1 MNLRRTK
8 NSAGKGVT
16 AGKFPIINYLAL
28 SLLAL
33 VFTVPILW
41 SIKAAFLRSDDIFS
55 KDIFDFSGPWT
66 TDNFTVGLK
75 TVPFFTFFLNSITV
89 AGVTTI
95 VILMTSLTAGYGFA
109 LFNFRWKKTLF
120 ALVIASLLMP
130 FESIMIPLF
139 IGVKQLH
146 LIDSK
151 LGIILPATVSAF
163 GIFMMRQFLAAL
175 PRELMDAAYI
185 DGCGYFMAFL
195 KIVVPIARAPLATLA
210 AISFLGN
217 WNNYLWPL
225 IIAQSQKVYT
235 LPIGLTMFRGNEGA
249 TNYGYIF
256 AASFFAGVPALLVF
270 LFMRRSIIQSYT
282 LTGINL

>member
-1 MNLRRTK
+1 MNKPNYFSVANYVALTIL
-8 NSAGKGVT
+8 AIAFT
-16 AGKFPIINYLAL
+16 IPII
-28 SLLAL
+28 
-33 VFTVPILW
+33 W
-41 SIKAAFLRSDDIFS
+41 SIKSAFLRNGDIFS
-55 KDIFDFSGPWT
+55 KAIFDFSGPWT
-66 TDNFTVGLK
+66 LTNFTVGLK
-75 TVPFFTFFLNSITV
+75 TVPFFTFFLNSVIV
-89 AGVTTI
+89 AGVTTF
-95 VILMTSLTAGYGFA
+95 VILITSLTAGYGFA
-109 LFNFRWKKTLF
+109 CFHFKWKKLLF

-139 IGVKQLH
+139 IGIKQLH

-163 GIFMMRQFLAAL
+163 GIFMMRQFLASL
-175 PRELMDAAYI
+175 PKELLDAAYI
-185 DGCGYFMAFL
+185 DGCGYFTAFR
-195 KIVVPIARAPLATLA
+195 KIVVPIARAPMSTLA

-256 AASFFAGVPALLVF
+256 AASFIAGVPALLVF